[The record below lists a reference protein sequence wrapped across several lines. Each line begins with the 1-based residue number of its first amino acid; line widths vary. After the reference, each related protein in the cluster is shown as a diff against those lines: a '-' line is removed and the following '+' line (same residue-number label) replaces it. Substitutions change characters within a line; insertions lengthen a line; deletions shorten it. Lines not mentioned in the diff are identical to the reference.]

1 MEISE
6 DTNLLKSKDVV
17 RAVYSPQFLK
27 EYSDNPLIE
36 ALPPIFSYEEVF
48 DLLAVTADYSDKERM
63 LEPHLRLHCVQRIF
77 SVFQPLDR
85 HFDLE
90 QRFSMA
96 IRQGYVSRNPF
107 TPDYARRLQQGY
119 ESIKQGKFLANLP
132 ANTRNIASGF
142 TIIGIS
148 GIGKS
153 TAINR
158 ILSAY
163 PQIIVHSKYKERS
176 INFYQLSWLKLDCPH
191 DGSIRALCTN
201 FFMAIDKLLGTNYF
215 AKHGS
220 KRNFAVNTMLPIM
233 GQIAQSH
240 CLGALI
246 IDEIQHLSRA
256 KSGGAEEMLNFFV
269 TLVNTIG
276 VPVILIGTN
285 KAMPIL
291 QGEFRQARRGSG
303 QGDMVWERMQNDE
316 LWQILMEAIWSFQ
329 WTKTKTA
336 LTQELVDTLYMESQG
351 ITDIAVKLYAI
362 SQLRAISIGGDEIIT
377 PNLIR
382 EVAKDSLTLVR
393 PMLEALKTDD
403 LNEIAKYGD
412 IKPLKYDDFYE
423 NYKGT
428 LTQRQNGQGKLK
440 IITPQNSQSIAVQV
454 ISELMRLGI
463 DPNIAVKAAQEVMA
477 STKADNVNTI
487 VIEAFKFALDVSNLT
502 ACEENKPKVKA
513 KAKKHSPILDVNDL
527 RFIGQQAKA
536 NQRPTYEYLKE
547 QGYIKNIVEEFL

>member
-6 DTNLLKSKDVV
+6 DTNLSKRKDVV

-27 EYSDNPLIE
+27 EYSNNPLIE

-48 DLLAVTADYSDKERM
+48 DLLAVTADYSDEERL

-119 ESIKQGKFLANLP
+119 ESIKQGKIPTKLP
-132 ANTRNIASGF
+132 FNTRNIASGF

-158 ILSAY
+158 ILSSY
-163 PQIIVHSKYKERS
+163 PQIIIHSKYKEQPFS
-176 INFYQLSWLKLDCPH
+176 LYQISWLKLDCPH
-191 DGSIRALCTN
+191 DGSTRALCTN
-201 FFMAIDKLLGTNYF
+201 FFMAIDRLLGTNYF

-233 GQIAQSH
+233 GQIAQDH

-316 LWQILMEAIWSFQ
+316 LWEILMEAIWSFQ
-329 WTKTKTA
+329 WTKTKTI

-351 ITDIAVKLYAI
+351 ITDIAVKLYTI

-382 EVAKDSLTLVR
+382 EVSKDSLTLVR
-393 PMLEALKTDD
+393 PMLDALKSGD

-412 IKPLKYDDFYE
+412 IKPLKYEDFYE
-423 NYKGT
+423 RYKGA
-428 LTQRQNGQGKLK
+428 LAQRLNGQGKPQ
-440 IITPQNSQSIAVQV
+440 IITPKNTQSISTQV
-454 ISELMRLGI
+454 ISELMKLGI
-463 DPNIAVKAAQEVMA
+463 APEIAVKAAQEVMTSIKSDDINA
-477 STKADNVNTI
+477 I
-487 VIEAFKFALDVSNLT
+487 VIEAFKIALGVSNST
-502 ACEENKPKVKA
+502 TCKKDKP
-513 KAKKHSPILDVNDL
+513 KAKKHSPIVDVNDL

-536 NQRPTYEYLKE
+536 NQRPTYEYLNE